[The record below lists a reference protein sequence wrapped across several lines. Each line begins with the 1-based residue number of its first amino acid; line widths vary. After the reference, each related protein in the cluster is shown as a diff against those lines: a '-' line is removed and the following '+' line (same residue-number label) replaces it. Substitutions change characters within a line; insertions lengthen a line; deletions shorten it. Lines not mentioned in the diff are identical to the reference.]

1 MAEVFI
7 AAAPGED
14 AQARGL
20 AEALGVLG
28 FNAASGTP
36 AEADIAK
43 TAEDAK
49 CILVLWS
56 RPAATAPWLTALAVL
71 AQERKK
77 LVSAHFQGGIT
88 PEPFKG
94 APNVD
99 LAARDRNGFK
109 ARFEALV
116 AELDKVAPTTAKTDA
131 LPDALVKA
139 RAALLQRPETPA
151 GRQWRTLG
159 IMAAGVAVL
168 FLVGFGA
175 GRVINMARSGQFLVA
190 MPRAEARPTSD
201 AGAAEVAAPVV
212 AARPDTSLSVDRLQ
226 RESWQDVARSID
238 EAAAAD
244 ITRRAGDGD
253 AVAQTYACI
262 GHMAGAQGFLPS
274 PTAAR
279 EQCDAASEQR
289 LPAALY
295 LSWQLRRA
303 APHSGITEATAR
315 ARLAEAARMG
325 WGPAQIDYAQLLS
338 ADRSIASQAEAGRL
352 FLAAAERND
361 PRGQYFYAKWLRDSP
376 AGPRDPT
383 AAIPFLDRAASR
395 GQVDAQHMLAT
406 LYRDGIGIARNEG
419 RAKAL
424 YEQAARQGYPP
435 SMFNL
440 ADMLRGGTEAERARA
455 VTLYAQL
462 ACMRD
467 ERQIQPMAAA
477 RLRALRQP
485 ATCR

>member
-28 FNAASGTP
+28 FNVASGTP

-88 PEPFKG
+88 PEHFKG
-94 APNVD
+94 GPNVD

-109 ARFEALV
+109 ARFQALIT
-116 AELDKVAPTTAKTDA
+116 ELDKVAPTTAKADA
-131 LPDALVKA
+131 MPDALVKA
-139 RAALLQRPETPA
+139 RAALLHRPDTSA
-151 GRQWRTLG
+151 GRQLRTLG
-159 IMAAGVAVL
+159 FMAAGVAVL
-168 FLVGFGA
+168 FAVGFGA
-175 GRVINMARSGQFLVA
+175 GRVINMARSGQFVIA
-190 MPRAEARPTSD
+190 MPRAEARPTSG
-201 AGAAEVAAPVV
+201 AGAAEAAAPV
-212 AARPDTSLSVDRLQ
+212 AERADASLTVERLQ
-226 RESWQDVARSID
+226 RESWQDVAASLD
-238 EAAAAD
+238 DAAAAD

-295 LSWQLRRA
+295 LSWQLRRT

-338 ADRSIASQAEAGRL
+338 ADRSIEAQAEAGRL

-361 PRGQYFYAKWLRDSP
+361 ARGQYFYAKWLRDSP

-383 AAIPFLDRAASR
+383 AAIPFLERAANRS
-395 GQVDAQHMLAT
+395 QVDAQHMLAT

-440 ADMLRGGTEAERARA
+440 ADMLRSGTEAERARA
-455 VTLYAQL
+455 VALYAQL

-477 RLRALRQP
+477 RLRALRQS